1 MAYRAMLTTSANESG
16 IINQLDPQ
24 DQNISDMDMMGQEEE
39 SVIEHEGKKYTR
51 IQITG
56 LGDDEVYLMDEVGGI
71 YSLDFKFITNM
82 EDNKIEID
90 DD

>member
-1 MAYRAMLTTSANESG
+1 LALLTTSANESG

-51 IQITG
+51 I
-56 LGDDEVYLMDEVGGI
+56 
-71 YSLDFKFITNM
+71 
-82 EDNKIEID
+82 
-90 DD
+90 